1 VPRAF
6 FVVALVLG
14 VAYAFVTPP
23 FAVPDETL
31 HFFRGEAIAGGHFM
45 PNGGKPDSAHVAQGV
60 QTLVYLFLNAHPMA
74 LAKSLPLEPQKQPVV
89 YFPAWYTP
97 LPYAPQA
104 TAAAICN
111 ALNVRP
117 LVGFYAGRVANLIAS
132 LLLVAM
138 AMRIAPQM
146 ETIFAAAALLP
157 TTLTE
162 FASWSADALT
172 ISLAFLLTAM
182 LFAESRRGAGSQPAP
197 SANAPTESRR
207 HVVPSVVT
215 AFALG
220 LCKPAYFLIALLRPK
235 RVAMIVA
242 MAAGT
247 ALAFWYAHL
256 AYYQQRTGLPID
268 AGAQLRC
275 IVSDPLHFARVVAND
290 WRDHWLHHLETM
302 IGGATVVEIVLL
314 IAVGLTSG
322 TRASR
327 SLAPDASRVVRRD
340 AASPAVEDDRAPGLA
355 IAIITIL
362 GVQLS
367 QYLIWNI
374 VCGEVIEGVQGR
386 YFIPILPLL
395 LASIALPRVRWRV
408 TIGPTLAVAG
418 IANAVLLIQTARV

>member
-31 HFFRGEAIAGGHFM
+31 HFFRGEAIAGGHFV
-45 PNGGKPDSAHVAQGV
+45 PNGGGKPDSAHVAQGV
-60 QTLVYLFLNAHPMA
+60 QTLVYLFLNVHSMT
-74 LAKSLPLEPQKQPVV
+74 LARSLPLEPQKQPVV

-117 LVGFYAGRVANLIAS
+117 LVAFYAGRVANLIAS
-132 LLLVAM
+132 LLLIVM

-182 LFAESRRGAGSQPAP
+182 LFAGAR
-197 SANAPTESRR
+197 NM
-207 HVVPSVVT
+207 PSVAA

-235 RVAMIVA
+235 RVAVIAA

-247 ALAFWYAHL
+247 LVAFWYAHL

-268 AGAQLRC
+268 ASAQLRC

-290 WRDHWLHHLETM
+290 WREHWLHHVETM
-302 IGGATVVEIVLL
+302 IGGATLVEIVLL

-322 TRASR
+322 LAIARATRVGA
-327 SLAPDASRVVRRD
+327 
-340 AASPAVEDDRAPGLA
+340 LA

-395 LASIALPRVRWRV
+395 LAAMALPRVRWRV
-408 TIGPTLAVAG
+408 TIRPTLAVAG

>member
-6 FVVALVLG
+6 FVVALILG

-45 PNGGKPDSAHVAQGV
+45 PNGGGKPDSAHVAQGV
-60 QTLVYLFLNAHPMA
+60 QTLVYLFSTADPMT
-74 LAKSLPLEPQKQPVV
+74 LARSLPLEPQKQPVV

-117 LVGFYAGRVANLIAS
+117 LVAFYAGRLANLIAS
-132 LLLVAM
+132 LLLIAM

-182 LFAESRRGAGSQPAP
+182 LFAGAR
-197 SANAPTESRR
+197 NAS
-207 HVVPSVVT
+207 SVAT

-235 RVAMIVA
+235 RVAVIAA

-247 ALAFWYAHL
+247 LLAFWYAHL

-268 AGAQLRC
+268 ASAQLRC
-275 IVSDPLHFARVVAND
+275 IVSDPLHFARVLAND
-290 WRDHWLHHLETM
+290 WREHWLHHVETM

-322 TRASR
+322 ARA
-327 SLAPDASRVVRRD
+327 VG
-340 AASPAVEDDRAPGLA
+340 DDRAPALA
-355 IAIITIL
+355 IAIVTIL

-374 VCGEVIEGVQGR
+374 VCGEAIEGVQGR

-395 LASIALPRVRWRV
+395 LAAMALPRVRWRV
-408 TIGPTLAVAG
+408 TIPPTLAVAG